1 MVRND
6 HEGRGEEIS
15 MQVDTVRWTK
25 KQRPIIGSFSVV
37 LLRRALRYLILYIL
51 AGLVSLICLIPVIWM
66 IKTSFETPEFMRS
79 ARIQFWP
86 IQPTLDNYRSVLQ
99 NPNAMIARSTLNSL
113 VVAFLATLL
122 NIALTATAGYAL
134 SRFNFR
140 GKLIFGMYLLA
151 FYMIPRTLLLI
162 GMFGILARL
171 GLINNLMGL
180 VITYSA
186 VGIPLA
192 TWWLKAY
199 FDSIPIEIEE
209 QARIDGCNRLGVLR
223 WIIVPLALPGVAA
236 VGIFLFIDAWNE
248 YVLALTI
255 IQSPNLRL
263 LPVQIVNFM
272 GLQRIEWGPVM
283 AFSVIVATP
292 AVILFALVQRNI
304 ISGLMS
310 GFTK

>member
-1 MVRND
+1 
-6 HEGRGEEIS
+6 
-15 MQVDTVRWTK
+15 MQLDSARWTNGR
-25 KQRPIIGSFSVV
+25 RPVAGALSWVR
-37 LLRRALRYLILYIL
+37 LRGALRLLVLYLL
-51 AGLVSLICLIPVIWM
+51 AGLLSLICLVPIVWM
-66 IKTSFETPEFMRS
+66 LKTSFETPQFMRS
-79 ARIQFWP
+79 AQVQFWP
-86 IQPTLDNYRSVLQ
+86 IQPTLENYRDVLG
-99 NPNAMIARSTLNSL
+99 NPNAMIGRATLNSL
-113 VVAFLATLL
+113 MVALAATLL
-122 NIALTATAGYAL
+122 TIALTATAGYAL

-140 GKLIFGMYLLA
+140 GKLLFGMYLLT

-162 GMFGILARL
+162 GMFGMLARL
-171 GLINNLMGL
+171 RLINNLMGL
-180 VITYSA
+180 VIAYAA

-199 FDSIPIEIEE
+199 FDSIPVEIEE
-209 QARIDGCNRLGVLR
+209 QAMIDGCSRLGVLR
-223 WIIVPLALPGVAA
+223 RIVVPLALPGVAA
-236 VGIFLFIDAWNE
+236 VGIFQFIDAWNE

-255 IQSPNLRL
+255 IQSPHLRL

>member
-1 MVRND
+1 
-6 HEGRGEEIS
+6 
-15 MQVDTVRWTK
+15 MQIDLVGWTK
-25 KQRPIIGSFSVV
+25 RQYPAVGSLSTGRLRG
-37 LLRRALRYLILYIL
+37 LLRLLILYLL
-51 AGLVSLICLIPVIWM
+51 AGSLSLICLLPIVWM
-66 IKTSFETPEFMRS
+66 VKTSFETPEFMRS
-79 ARIQFWP
+79 AQIQFWP
-86 IQPTLDNYRSVLQ
+86 IQPTLENYTSVLR
-99 NPNAMIARSTLNSL
+99 NPNAMIGRSTLNSL
-113 VVAFLATLL
+113 IVASLATLL
-122 NIALTATAGYAL
+122 NLSVTAAAGYAL
-134 SRFNFR
+134 SRFSFR
-140 GKLIFGMYLLA
+140 GKLVFGMYLLT

-162 GMFGILARL
+162 GLFGMLARL

-180 VITYSA
+180 VIVYAA

-199 FDSIPIEIEE
+199 FDSIPVEIEE

-223 WIIVPLALPGVAA
+223 WIVVPLALPGVAA
-236 VGIFLFIDAWNE
+236 VGIFQFIDAWNE

-255 IQSPNLRL
+255 IQSPQLRL

-283 AFSVIVATP
+283 AFSVMVAIP

>member
-1 MVRND
+1 
-6 HEGRGEEIS
+6 
-15 MQVDTVRWTK
+15 MQLPLTGSTK
-25 KQRPIIGSFSVV
+25 RQRPTTNRLSTTHMHGIAR
-37 LLRRALRYLILYIL
+37 LAILYVL
-51 AGLVSLICLIPVIWM
+51 AGFVSLICLIPIIWM
-66 IKTSFETPEFMRS
+66 VKTSFETPEFMRS
-79 ARIQFWP
+79 AQIQFWP
-86 IQPTLDNYRSVLQ
+86 IRPTLENYRDVLT
-99 NPNAMIARSTLNSL
+99 NANAMIGRSAVNSL
-113 VVAFLATLL
+113 IVASAATLL

-134 SRFNFR
+134 SRFRFR
-140 GKLIFGMYLLA
+140 GKVVFGMYLLT

-162 GMFGILARL
+162 GIFGMLAKL

-180 VITYSA
+180 VIVYA
-186 VGIPLA
+186 VSGIPLA

-209 QARIDGCNRLGVLR
+209 QAMIDGCNRLSVLR
-223 WIIVPLALPGVAA
+223 WIVMPLALPGVAA
-236 VGIFLFIDAWNE
+236 VGIFQFIDAWNE

-255 IQSPNLRL
+255 IQSPQSRL

-283 AFSVIVATP
+283 AFSVIVAIP
-292 AVILFALVQRNI
+292 AVILFAIVQRNI